1 MDAQIPS
8 RSRSCSEGTCAN
20 LFGIYESSGM
30 LRSRVVSAQL
40 QSTKKLSTGRQVPHR
55 RTTDDERY
63 ADLSEALRTWVWLI
77 LECEWSH
84 NSPWT
89 ARESRGPLV
98 HPLVAPRGTA
108 AHVHHGCGHP
118 LGALASASRSWPT
131 FFFVGHLCCPDN
143 CHFVFCRWWCV
154 APLFLWARVG
164 QVLGDVLPRVDLN
177 MASACFRGSLMF
189 RFGEFRAAVTALR
202 FQDSL
207 YTLMTCL
214 DFVTNNRKSYW
225 LHSWS

>member
-1 MDAQIPS
+1 MP
-8 RSRSCSEGTCAN
+8 RYLLHCFTSCSEGTCAN

-63 ADLSEALRTWVWLI
+63 ADLSEVLRTWVWLI

-98 HPLVAPRGTA
+98 YPLVAPRGTA

-118 LGALASASRSWPT
+118 LGALASASRSWPQ
-131 FFFVGHLCCPDN
+131 FFFCG
-143 CHFVFCRWWCV
+143 
-154 APLFLWARVG
+154 
-164 QVLGDVLPRVDLN
+164 
-177 MASACFRGSLMF
+177 ASLLS
-189 RFGEFRAAVTALR
+189 
-202 FQDSL
+202 
-207 YTLMTCL
+207 
-214 DFVTNNRKSYW
+214 
-225 LHSWS
+225 